1 MMKPYPGTQSALRAV
16 RILKA
21 FREAPELTLSELSR
35 VAALN
40 KTTAYRL
47 LTALQSEGMVARS
60 ADGERYRVGP
70 ELLALGSRS
79 LGAPHLRLAA
89 RAELEALAQA
99 SQETVTLEILAGREV
114 LILEEIMGRYVVGA
128 MASAGTRWPAHA
140 TSTGKVL
147 LAHLSKAR
155 RKELLAR
162 SLAAPTPRTVTD
174 ADALERELARV
185 RARGFA
191 LSQEE
196 LESGFVAVG
205 APVRAASGEVV
216 AAVSAGGPK
225 ARLSAERIAE
235 LTALV
240 PAAAARISSRLGWGS
255 EGGGEIARKSASR
268 KARRR

>member
-1 MMKPYPGTQSALRAV
+1 MKPYPGTQSALRAV
-16 RILKA
+16 RLLKA
-21 FREAPELTLSELSR
+21 FRGAPELTLGDLSR
-35 VAALN
+35 IAALN

-60 ADGERYRVGP
+60 TDGERYRVGP
-70 ELLALGSRS
+70 ELLALGGRS
-79 LGAPHLRLAA
+79 FGAPDLRLAA
-89 RAELEALAQA
+89 RAELEALAHA
-99 SQETVTLEILAGREV
+99 TQETVTLEILAGREV

-147 LAHLSKAR
+147 LAHLPKLR
-155 RKELLAR
+155 REEVL
-162 SLAAPTPRTVTD
+162 SPPLAAPTPRTVTD
-174 ADALERELARV
+174 PVALERELARV

-196 LESGFVAVG
+196 LEPGFVAVG

-225 ARLSAERIAE
+225 ARLSAERVAE
-235 LTALV
+235 MTLRV
-240 PAAAARISSRLGWGS
+240 PAAAARVSARLGWTAASRGAGS
-255 EGGGEIARKSASR
+255 VKGLSR